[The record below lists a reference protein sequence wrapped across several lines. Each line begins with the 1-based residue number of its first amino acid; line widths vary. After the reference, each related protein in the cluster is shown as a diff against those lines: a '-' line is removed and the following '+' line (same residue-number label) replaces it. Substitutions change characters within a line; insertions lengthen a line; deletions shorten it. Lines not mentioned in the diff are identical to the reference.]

1 LIFRDDEVYATGGR
15 WYAYDEDGKPKPG
28 DLENCAHRMVGKI
41 SHPTIEDDVADQ
53 AAASVAEHV
62 SVPQ

>member
-1 LIFRDDEVYATGGR
+1 
-15 WYAYDEDGKPKPG
+15 
-28 DLENCAHRMVGKI
+28 MVGKI